1 MKRRLSVKANKWK
14 EWGTLWDFV
23 SLSEKKNNNN
33 NKKKLLFSPVLAHSI
48 SPNYNNDFFF
58 FSFVLLWRSHDSTF
72 SRMIDF
78 LRPFASLRL
87 RTKLMRALRRAG
99 AQGTNFFFAEM
110 RKSKD
115 FDGDEVI
122 QQMVVVVVV
131 CGLIWTGA
139 TAADLYR
146 E

>member
-1 MKRRLSVKANKWK
+1 M
-14 EWGTLWDFV
+14 WDFV
-23 SLSEKKNNNN
+23 
-33 NKKKLLFSPVLAHSI
+33 FSPVLAHSI
-48 SPNYNNDFFF
+48 SPNYNDDLFFVC
-58 FSFVLLWRSHDSTF
+58 FVVAF
-72 SRMIDF
+72 SRLYIFTYDRF
-78 LRPFASLRL
+78 LPFASLRL

-122 QQMVVVVVV
+122 QRMAVVVVV
-131 CGLIWTGA
+131 CDLIWTGA